1 MKIQANAKINLTLD
15 ILGKRPDGYHDL
27 VMIMQSVGL
36 SDYVTV
42 DLNDSGTVTLKS
54 RWGSDAENGAL
65 PKDDESN
72 IACKAARAF
81 LDYAEMASQGV
92 AIEIEKNIPM
102 EAGMAGGSAD
112 GAAVIVA
119 LNALCGTE
127 YSDEQLWKIGVKV
140 GADVPF
146 CITGGTMLS
155 KGKGEILT
163 PLPALADFAEPPVI
177 VLCKPDVGVSTGKAY
192 AAVDGCD
199 ASQITR
205 PDTEAMKAA
214 LAAQN
219 VKGVA
224 ANLGNVFEEVLH
236 IDECEHIKAAMLSGG
251 GNALGACMTG
261 SGTTVFGIFDDQEQA
276 KECARMLQKDY
287 RKVYVTYAAESGC
300 KILM

>member
-36 SDYVTV
+36 CDYVMV

-54 RWGSDAENGAL
+54 RWGSDGDNGAL

-72 IACKAARAF
+72 IACKAAKAF
-81 LDYAEMASQGV
+81 LDYAGIASQGV

-119 LNALCGTE
+119 LNALCGTG
-127 YSDEQLWKIGVKV
+127 YSDAQLWEIGVKV
-140 GADVPF
+140 GADIPF

-155 KGKGEILT
+155 EGKGEILT
-163 PLPALADFAEPPVI
+163 RLPALADFSDPPVI
-177 VLCKPDVGVSTGKAY
+177 VLCKPDAGVSTGKAY

-199 ASQITR
+199 PSQITR

-214 LAAQN
+214 LAGQN

-224 ANLGNVFEEVLH
+224 ANLCNVFEEVLH
-236 IDECEHIKAAMLSGG
+236 IDECERIKAAMLSQGG
-251 GNALGACMTG
+251 RALGACMTG
-261 SGTTVFGIFDDQEQA
+261 SGSTVFGVFDDEEQA
-276 KECARMLQKDY
+276 KKCALVLRKDDC
-287 RKVYVTYAAESGC
+287 KVYVTHAESRGC
-300 KILM
+300 KILR